1 MHVALTPFQAPNEHY
16 DRFPGFGSNESCPQ
30 KSLRK
35 VCCVVQSGSSADNSA
50 MIRKRTAILL
60 AVLTGVALELGIHA
74 MSGRREA
81 WDSTE
86 FWTIGLPAA
95 ALISVAIGYMSLRS
109 DWLWTALVA
118 PSQMATMMVRGGEI
132 GNLWPLTL
140 ILSTLLST
148 PFLIAALIGSTF
160 RRRK

>member
-1 MHVALTPFQAPNEHY
+1 MTSSRSEMMAADDETL
-16 DRFPGFGSNESCPQ
+16 G
-30 KSLRK
+30 
-35 VCCVVQSGSSADNSA
+35 QSGSSADKQA
-50 MIRKRTAILL
+50 MIHKRTAILL

-74 MSGRREA
+74 ISGRREA

-95 ALISVAIGYMSLRS
+95 ALISVAIGYMSQRS

-140 ILSTLLST
+140 IVSTLLST
-148 PFLIAALIGSTF
+148 PFLIAALIGSRF
-160 RRRK
+160 RPTR